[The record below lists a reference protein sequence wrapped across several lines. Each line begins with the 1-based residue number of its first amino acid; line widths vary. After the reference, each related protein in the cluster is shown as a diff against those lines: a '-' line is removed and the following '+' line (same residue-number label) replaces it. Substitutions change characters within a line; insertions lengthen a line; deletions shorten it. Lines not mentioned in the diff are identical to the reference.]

1 MKNLLDKKRYDVAA
15 KIMKKLH
22 ISIDKYPDVQ
32 IKLIEN
38 GARSM
43 HKWEKEKFSWEMLEE
58 VYGRFP
64 IAIAASIKS
73 LMFGKVNAKMV

>member
-1 MKNLLDKKRYDVAA
+1 
-15 KIMKKLH
+15 
-22 ISIDKYPDVQ
+22 VQ

-38 GARSM
+38 AAHSI
-43 HKWEKEKFSWEMLEE
+43 HKWEKEKFCWEMLEE

-64 IAIAASIKS
+64 TAVAASIKS